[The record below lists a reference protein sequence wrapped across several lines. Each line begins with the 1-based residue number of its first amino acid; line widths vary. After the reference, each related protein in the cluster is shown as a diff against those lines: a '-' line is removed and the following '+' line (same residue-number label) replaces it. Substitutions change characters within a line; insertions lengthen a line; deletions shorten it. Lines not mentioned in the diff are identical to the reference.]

1 MAFSVG
7 ISSTRCKRAAK
18 HPPRWTV
25 TSIPLLSQHSLL
37 RRVSAYFDRADKLR
51 FLRFVLVSQVPAL
64 LELAVAAIIALVAA
78 VFSSPEKVAEYAPV
92 AFIIKHT
99 GFTFLNDQRYLAFAL
114 LIALWLAMLL
124 KNVTNMLQSYMG
136 ALFAEHCSRKLTLR
150 ILKFFL
156 AVPWHW
162 HLTKGVVDLNFS
174 FSSAQ
179 QVGPLLTVLSQA
191 IANAGVV
198 LFLFVGLLVVAPG
211 LSLGLFGVAGLS
223 ALCIIYGLRRYFDR
237 LNTSIYSKQLDMSR
251 ASYFALHGMKEARLH
266 RREAAIYTDYA
277 NRSTAL
283 MLKNAQRSALARA
296 PVSLIETFAF
306 LLLPAMMYVLLEV
319 QGASMTMVVAVI
331 GFLAG
336 AAWRVLP
343 AVNRLVDNIIQIR
356 NYTPYLENVLD
367 RLQEAQT
374 HVNHDNTN
382 EPLASLPFE
391 QALNLAHVSYSYPQ
405 SSKPAL
411 TDITLNITK
420 GSMVGIIGLSGA
432 GKSTLVGLLT
442 GLLTP
447 SQGSITIDNIPLSPA
462 TCAAWRDKLGYVPQ
476 APFIFNDTIAANI
489 ALSDWGGTINRERVK
504 ECCALASLDFVHEL
518 DETID
523 TIVGDRGMRLSGGQT
538 QRLAI
543 ARALYSKPEVLILDE
558 ATSSLDMQNEHAI
571 HETVLKLRTNITL
584 VIVAHRLSTVED
596 CDAIVWL
603 ERGEVNCDDTAKN
616 TIEKYKK
623 TQKKTVLHKA

>member
-1 MAFSVG
+1 M
-7 ISSTRCKRAAK
+7 
-18 HPPRWTV
+18 
-25 TSIPLLSQHSLL
+25 TSLPLHSQHSLL
-37 RRVSAYFDRADKLR
+37 RRVSVYFDRADKLR
-51 FLRFVLVSQVPAL
+51 FLRFVLISQIPAL

-124 KNVTNMLQSYMG
+124 KNITNMLQSYMG

-174 FSSAQ
+174 FESARQ
-179 QVGPLLTVLSQA
+179 IGILLTTLSQA

-198 LFLFVGLLVVAPG
+198 LFLFVGLLAVAPG
-211 LSLGLFGVAGLS
+211 LSLGLFGVAGFS
-223 ALCIIYGLRRYFDR
+223 ALCIIYGLRRYFDK
-237 LNTSIYSKQLDMSR
+237 LNKNIYSKQLDMNR

-266 RREAAIYTDYA
+266 RREAAIYNDYA
-277 NRSTAL
+277 DRSAAY
-283 MLKNAQRSALARA
+283 MHKSAQRSALSRA
-296 PVSLIETFAF
+296 PVSLIETLAF
-306 LLLPAMMYVLLEV
+306 LLLPTMMYILLEV
-319 QGASMTMVVAVI
+319 QGASMTMVVAI
-331 GFLAG
+331 MGFLAG

-367 RLQEAQT
+367 RLQEEQT
-374 HVNHDNTN
+374 CAPPHSKDNTAT
-382 EPLASLPFE
+382 PLPFTQE
-391 QALNLAHVSYSYPQ
+391 LHLADVSYTYPQ
-405 SSKPAL
+405 SPKAAL
-411 TDITLNITK
+411 TDISLNITK

-447 SQGSITIDNIPLSPA
+447 SQGTITIDNTPLTPA
-462 TCAAWRDKLGYVPQ
+462 TCPAWREKLGYVPQ
-476 APFIFNDTIAANI
+476 SPFIFNDTIAANI
-489 ALSDWGGTINRERVK
+489 ALSDWGGTIDRERVL
-504 ECCALASLDFVHEL
+504 ECCTLASLDFVQEL
-518 DETID
+518 EETID
-523 TIVGDRGMRLSGGQT
+523 TVVGDRGMRLSGGQT

-543 ARALYSKPEVLILDE
+543 ARALYSKPEVLIFDE
-558 ATSSLDMQNEHAI
+558 ATSSLDMQNERAI
-571 HETVLKLRTNITL
+571 HDTVLKLRNNITMI
-584 VIVAHRLSTVED
+584 IVAHRLSTVED
-596 CDAIVWL
+596 CDVIVWL
-603 ERGEVNCDDTAKN
+603 ERGGVRMQDEATFILELYCA
-616 TIEKYKK
+616 TITHENN
-623 TQKKTVLHKA
+623 VEN

>member
-124 KNVTNMLQSYMG
+124 KNITNMLQSYMG

-174 FSSAQ
+174 FESARQ
-179 QVGPLLTVLSQA
+179 IGTLLTTLSQA

-198 LFLFVGLLVVAPG
+198 LFLFVGLLAVAPG

-237 LNTSIYSKQLDMSR
+237 LNTSIYSKQLDMNR

-266 RREAAIYTDYA
+266 RRETAIYDDYA
-277 NRSTAL
+277 QRSAAY
-283 MLKNAQRSALARA
+283 MHKSAQRSALSRA
-296 PVSLIETFAF
+296 PVSLIETLAF
-306 LLLPAMMYVLLEV
+306 LLLPAMMYLLLEV
-319 QGASMTMVVAVI
+319 QGASMTMVVAVM

-367 RLQEAQT
+367 RLQEEQT
-374 HVNHDNTN
+374 QISHDSADKLT
-382 EPLASLPFE
+382 ASLPFE
-391 QALNLAHVSYSYPQ
+391 QALHLEHVSYSYPESQ
-405 SSKPAL
+405 KPAL
-411 TDITLNITK
+411 NDITLNITK

-447 SQGSITIDNIPLSPA
+447 SQGSIKIDNTPLTPT
-462 TCAAWRDKLGYVPQ
+462 TCPAWREKLGYVPQ
-476 APFIFNDTIAANI
+476 SPFIFNDTIAANI
-489 ALSDWGGTINRERVK
+489 ALSDWGGTIDRERVK
-504 ECCALASLDFVHEL
+504 ECCTLAKLDFVQEL

-558 ATSSLDMQNEHAI
+558 ATSSLDMQNERAI
-571 HETVLKLRTNITL
+571 HETVLKLRNNITMI
-584 VIVAHRLSTVED
+584 IVAHRLSTVED

-603 ERGEVNCDDTAKN
+603 EKGGVRVQNDAN
-616 TIEKYKK
+616 
-623 TQKKTVLHKA
+623 TVLGEYQQAFVSEYA